1 MFPSLLNAT
10 SQQMEYRTTYC
21 GIIISSQLV
30 SCVIRLV
37 SFTAKKTLFLIFCFY
52 GKSFLRTF
60 KSSKILVLT
69 NPVRPVRD

>member
-60 KSSKILVLT
+60 KNSKILVLT